1 MSLENPTKLQLSEVA
16 LSALVNSL
24 KLHGHDLDQIFKEYE
39 NQILDNKISG
49 ANANWKFQ
57 STDHLKSYID
67 EAKKNPI
74 L

>member
-1 MSLENPTKLQLSEVA
+1 MPLDEPTDLQLSEVA

-24 KLHGHDLDQIFKEYE
+24 KLHGHDLDQIFKEYD

-49 ANANWKFQ
+49 APADWKFL
-57 STDHLKSYID
+57 STRHLKGYID
-67 EAKKNPI
+67 DAKKNPI

>member
-1 MSLENPTKLQLSEVA
+1 MPLDEPTDLQLSEVA

-24 KLHGHDLDQIFKEYE
+24 KLHGHDLDQIFKEYD

-49 ANANWKFQ
+49 APADWKSL
-57 STDHLKSYID
+57 STSHLKGYID
-67 EAKKNPI
+67 DAKKNPI